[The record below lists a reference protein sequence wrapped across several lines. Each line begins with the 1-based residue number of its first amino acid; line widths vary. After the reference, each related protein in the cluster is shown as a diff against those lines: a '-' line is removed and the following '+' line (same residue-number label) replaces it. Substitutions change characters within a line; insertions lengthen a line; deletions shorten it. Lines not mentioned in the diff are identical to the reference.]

1 MEQITLVLDN
11 IRSAHNVGAIMRSA
25 AAFGIQDMACLGVTP
40 YPRQGDDSRLPHI
53 ASRAHRAIA
62 KTALGAE
69 EALTVR
75 HFQHIDDFR
84 ERFTASVYALEQTPE
99 ATGLPEF
106 RPRPPLAL
114 IIGNELEGV
123 SGQALARTAG
133 CIQIPQETTAKASLN
148 VATACGVALYDCYAK
163 LHQRTQDH

>member
-25 AAFGIQDMACLGVTP
+25 AAFGIRDMACLGVTP
-40 YPRQGDDSRLPHI
+40 YPRRWDDSRLPHI

-75 HFQHIDDFR
+75 HFPRIDDFQQQ
-84 ERFTASVYALEQTPE
+84 FTASVYALEQTSE
-99 ATGLPEF
+99 ATGLPDF
-106 RPRPPLAL
+106 TPRPPLAL

-123 SGQALARTAG
+123 SGRALARTAG

-148 VATACGVALYDCYAK
+148 AATACGVALYGCYTK
-163 LHQRTQDH
+163 LHQRTQDD